1 MDNANILSFR
11 QAYLLNGISINRL
24 HVFHFIDFY
33 LIVSNADCWD
43 LRRWS
48 VDKLRDE
55 LSSRNIYFDTILG
68 RDELV
73 NLLKQE
79 MGEEAQIGKESRE
92 DFLKMDIDE

>member
-1 MDNANILSFR
+1 MCIVHFVDI
-11 QAYLLNGISINRL
+11 YL
-24 HVFHFIDFY
+24 V
-33 LIVSNADCWD
+33 VSNADRWD

-55 LSSRNIYFDTILG
+55 LNRRNIHFDTVLG

-79 MGEEAQIGKESRE
+79 MGEKAQIDGEPRE
-92 DFLKMDIDE
+92 DFSKMDIDE

>member
-1 MDNANILSFR
+1 M
-11 QAYLLNGISINRL
+11 
-24 HVFHFIDFY
+24 
-33 LIVSNADCWD
+33 SNADRWD

-55 LSSRNIYFDTILG
+55 LNRRNIYFDTILG

-79 MGEEAQIGKESRE
+79 MGEEAQIGEEPGE
-92 DFLKMDIDE
+92 DFSKMDIDE

>member
-1 MDNANILSFR
+1 M
-11 QAYLLNGISINRL
+11 
-24 HVFHFIDFY
+24 
-33 LIVSNADCWD
+33 SNADRWD

-55 LSSRNIYFDTILG
+55 LNRRNVCFDTILG

-79 MGEEAQIGKESRE
+79 MGEEVQIDGEPRE
-92 DFLKMDIDE
+92 DFSKMDIDE

>member
-1 MDNANILSFR
+1 
-11 QAYLLNGISINRL
+11 
-24 HVFHFIDFY
+24 
-33 LIVSNADCWD
+33 VSNVDRWD

-55 LSSRNIYFDTILG
+55 LNRRNIHFDIILG
-68 RDELV
+68 RNELV

-92 DFLKMDIDE
+92 DFSKMDIDE